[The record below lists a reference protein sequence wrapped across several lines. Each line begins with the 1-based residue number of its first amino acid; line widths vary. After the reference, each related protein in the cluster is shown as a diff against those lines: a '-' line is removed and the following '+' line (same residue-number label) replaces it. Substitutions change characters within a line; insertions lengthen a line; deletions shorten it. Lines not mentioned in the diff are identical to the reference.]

1 MTQLTITKPQVLKA
15 NRNCQTITFKIEI
28 VLEIETTKYLLFLV
42 DYFIILFSE
51 VHF

>member
-28 VLEIETTKYLLFLV
+28 VLEIKQQNLYDFGRLLY
-42 DYFIILFSE
+42 DFIF
-51 VHF
+51 